1 MGPAGN
7 WSLEL
12 ELEEDAPASA
22 TAAPK
27 TTSVRI
33 IVLSFLCLLARP
45 SAPKGAV
52 NRWRVAASLKQCPD
66 TKPESS
72 KRCADARPERSRSLA
87 GSERDAASRVSTTL
101 FLSLDMDLHPIG
113 GVV

>member
-12 ELEEDAPASA
+12 ELEEDSPASA

-33 IVLSFLCLLARP
+33 IVLSFLSLLARP

-52 NRWRVAASLKQCPD
+52 NRWRVAASLKRCPD

-72 KRCADARPERSRSLA
+72 KRCADARRERSRSLA